1 MQRNSDQD
9 RNSPERRAERITPG
23 TTETDRLETFADGVF
38 AIAITLLIL
47 EIHIPEE
54 GAHLDQAL
62 LNQWPSFL
70 AYVLS
75 FITIGIMW
83 VNHHRM
89 FTLIGR
95 ANSTFLLL
103 NVIFLLPVA
112 FVPFPTALIA
122 RHILDDGAGVAVVVY
137 GVTMA
142 LIALMFDVL
151 FLYAMRRG
159 LLAIELTPES
169 RPRGAWV
176 YQAGPVIYLVGSAL
190 AAVSPI
196 ISLLIFAALAAFW
209 AIVEVAPRRAE

>member
-1 MQRNSDQD
+1 MQRNSAPD
-9 RNSPERRAERITPG
+9 RDSLERRAERITPG

-122 RHILDDGAGVAVVVY
+122 RHILDEGAGVAVVVY

-142 LIALMFDVL
+142 LIAFMFDVL

-176 YQAGPVIYLVGSAL
+176 YQAGPIIYLVGSAL
-190 AAVSPI
+190 AVVSPI
-196 ISLLIFAALAAFW
+196 ISLVIFAALAAFW
-209 AIVEVAPRRAE
+209 AIVEVAPRRT

>member
-1 MQRNSDQD
+1 MQRNPDPD
-9 RNSPERRAERITPG
+9 RDSAERRAERLTPG
-23 TTETDRLETFADGVF
+23 TTETNRLETFADGVF

-70 AYVLS
+70 AYILS

-122 RHILDDGAGVAVVVY
+122 RHILDEGAGVAVVVY

-176 YQAGPVIYLVGSAL
+176 YQAGPIVYLIGSAL
-190 AAVSPI
+190 AVVSPI
-196 ISLLIFAALAAFW
+196 ISLVIFAALAAFW